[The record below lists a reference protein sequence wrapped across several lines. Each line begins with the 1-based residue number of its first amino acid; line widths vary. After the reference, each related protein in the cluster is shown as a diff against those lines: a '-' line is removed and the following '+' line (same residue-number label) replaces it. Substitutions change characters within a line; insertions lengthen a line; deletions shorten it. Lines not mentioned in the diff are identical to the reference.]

1 MTKGRVS
8 HMAEEGLA
16 YDRRQGVT
24 HERRRGLA
32 HDRLQGLT
40 DLTGSRMTRPHSLGK
55 QIQIKVVNRPEGKA
69 SEKAGRHSNFSPK
82 KASCRSLGA
91 AWFHRWQGLTEG
103 KAGSHRRQ
111 GPTSERK
118 HLICKGSIG
127 KQNVFFRDSYVFLLF
142 LPNNHV
148 PSMFFLATLKNI

>member
-1 MTKGRVS
+1 
-8 HMAEEGLA
+8 MAEEGLA

-82 KASCRSLGA
+82 KHLAEVWVQHGFTDGKVSRRG
-91 AWFHRWQGLTEG
+91 RQGLTG
-103 KAGSHRRQ
+103 GRV
-111 GPTSERK
+111 P
-118 HLICKGSIG
+118 HLKESI
-127 KQNVFFRDSYVFLLF
+127 LF
-142 LPNNHV
+142 
-148 PSMFFLATLKNI
+148 AKEA

>member
-1 MTKGRVS
+1 MRESKVGHVTKGRVS

-55 QIQIKVVNRPEGKA
+55 QIQIKVVNRPVFPSVSAA
-69 SEKAGRHSNFSPK
+69 SVGYLPR
-82 KASCRSLGA
+82 C
-91 AWFHRWQGLTEG
+91 
-103 KAGSHRRQ
+103 
-111 GPTSERK
+111 
-118 HLICKGSIG
+118 LIS
-127 KQNVFFRDSYVFLLF
+127 
-142 LPNNHV
+142 
-148 PSMFFLATLKNI
+148 T